1 MDDSADEPMR
11 ELRRR
16 LCSSSWA
23 IGLTLFVGCLT
34 VGAPAFADFVD
45 TTTTSTTTTTTDA
58 TVAGD
63 PLLGYF
69 PGFKDNGT
77 NTPTSTYPANF
88 GFTVSPSNSPAS
100 GDLVIDILVPNN
112 EFTSGTSYTI
122 TGTDSGGAVSKTAS
136 LVSGTAW
143 TSGDLAAYL
152 NYSPASPTNPIGAF
166 DCSPASVCANAYD
179 PGLTGF
185 YVYQANLNWVTL
197 QGMNSP
203 DQSPILNISSGLP
216 PASYIVA
223 FFDETP
229 WAPSWIATAS
239 SGAILYAVA
248 APEPSSL
255 ALLGGAIFGL
265 WLVRRR
271 RLSRPALSC

>member
-1 MDDSADEPMR
+1 MEP
-11 ELRRR
+11 RR
-16 LCSSSWA
+16 LLCPSSWA

-34 VGAPAFADFVD
+34 IGAPAFADFVD
-45 TTTTSTTTTTTDA
+45 TTTTSTATTTTDA
-58 TVAGD
+58 TVTPD

-69 PGFKDNGT
+69 PGFSDNGT

-88 GFTVSPSNSPAS
+88 GFTVSPGNQPAY
-100 GDLVIDILVPNN
+100 GDLIVDILVPNN
-112 EFTSGTSYTI
+112 ETSPSTYTI
-122 TGTDSGGAVSKTAS
+122 TGSASSGSISDTAT
-136 LVSGTAW
+136 LVSGNSW
-143 TSGDLAAYL
+143 TSGDLANYL
-152 NYSPASPTNPIGAF
+152 KLSPASPTNPIGAF

-185 YVYQANLNWVTL
+185 YAYQANLGWLEL
-197 QGMNSP
+197 QGASSP

-255 ALLGGAIFGL
+255 ALLGGAILGL